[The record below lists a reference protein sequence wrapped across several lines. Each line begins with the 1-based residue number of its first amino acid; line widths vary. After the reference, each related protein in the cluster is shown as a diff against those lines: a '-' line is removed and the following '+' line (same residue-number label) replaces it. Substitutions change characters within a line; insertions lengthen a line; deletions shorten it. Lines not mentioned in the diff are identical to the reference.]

1 MIFRLLCSYAPS
13 QLLMVV
19 IAGIGTF
26 LGGLHF
32 VVMFLVAVALIRLGS
47 YLDNYGHGSRT

>member
-26 LGGLHF
+26 LGGLQF